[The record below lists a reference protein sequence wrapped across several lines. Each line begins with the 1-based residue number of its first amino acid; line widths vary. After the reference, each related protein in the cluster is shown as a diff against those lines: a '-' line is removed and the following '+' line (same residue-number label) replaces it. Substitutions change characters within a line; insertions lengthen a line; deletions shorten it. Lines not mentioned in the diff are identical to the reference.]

1 MFYLI
6 IKNHSSPKMFWN
18 GTALS
23 FDKKK
28 SKVFD
33 SIESAE
39 KELEGIKNKFNYLKD
54 LIKVE
59 RTEQS

>member
-1 MFYLI
+1 
-6 IKNHSSPKMFWN
+6 MFWN
-18 GTALS
+18 GMALS